1 MEMHLLNRDGM
12 NRGLGLAQQLEGP
25 HRALFHGCA
34 KRGGANDLQN
44 RRQRPM
50 RGMGVLMRMRVFMRS
65 VLMRVFSV

>member
-1 MEMHLLNRDGM
+1 M

-25 HRALFHGCA
+25 HRAIFHGCA

-50 RGMGVLMRMRVFMRS
+50 LGMGVLVRVLMRMRVFMRS
-65 VLMRVFSV
+65 VFMRVFTV